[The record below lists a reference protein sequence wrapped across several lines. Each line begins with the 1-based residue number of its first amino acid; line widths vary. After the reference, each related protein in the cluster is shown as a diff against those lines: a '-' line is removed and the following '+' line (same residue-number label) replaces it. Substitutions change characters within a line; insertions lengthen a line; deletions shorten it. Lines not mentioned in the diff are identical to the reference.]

1 MPHPGFHGV
10 LALATRKV
18 FSTKHWFA
26 LGLVFGSMI
35 PDADGYPQA
44 FAIMAQGVDAHVA
57 EATFHRTFTHTLFF
71 PLAIALIFLL
81 IHLVKRDQNLLNFG
95 LGMAA
100 GSAILHSLVDILG
113 FFDGVGLLWPI
124 WSVNLY
130 EGVQLSD
137 HQVQML
143 RSVNFLAFAL
153 YFWFLLSIARTK
165 NTNTDYIPRLKNY
178 LYIQAGLFLV
188 FFALTFFLP
197 FKTYNT
203 VDGAVFLFLAF
214 PNVLWVT
221 WKMRN
226 TIEA

>member
-10 LALATRKV
+10 LALAARKT

-26 LGLVFGSMI
+26 LGLAFGSMI

-44 FAIMAQGVDAHVA
+44 VAIMAQGMDPHVA
-57 EATFHRTFTHTLFF
+57 EAIFHRTFTHTLFF
-71 PLAIALIFLL
+71 PLAIALIFWL
-81 IHLVKRDQNLLNFG
+81 IYLFKRDQTLLNFG
-95 LGMAA
+95 LGMAT

-124 WSVNLY
+124 WSINLY
-130 EGVQLSD
+130 ANVQLTD

-143 RSVNFLAFAL
+143 RSVNFLAFTL
-153 YFWFLLSIARTK
+153 YFWYLLGIAK
-165 NTNTDYIPRLKNY
+165 KANTNGGYIPRLRSY
-178 LYIQAGLFLV
+178 MYIQAALFVV
-188 FFALTFFLP
+188 FFALTFVLP

-214 PNVLWVT
+214 PNVLWAT
-221 WKMRN
+221 WKMRD